1 MKYFVTG
8 ATGFVGGRVA
18 RLLRAEGHAVNA
30 LVRQPAAAA
39 ALAALGVQLFPG
51 DVTDP
56 ASLPAGMRGVDGV
69 FHIAGW
75 YKIGQRDKR
84 PGQRV
89 NVEGTRH
96 VLTAMRDLGIP
107 KGVYTSTL
115 AVNSDTHGAV
125 ADESYHFHG
134 RHLSEY
140 DRTKAAAHDLAREFS
155 HAGLPLVIV
164 MPGGI
169 YGPGDT
175 SSLGESLR
183 QYLQRRLPLL
193 PSGTALTFAHVDDV
207 ARAHLLALEQG
218 HAGQSYIIA
227 GPAHTLIDFFQ
238 TAEAITGVPAPRLH
252 APPGLLRAAAALMG
266 LLEKVVPIEGT
277 YNSESLRVLAG
288 VTYLGTNAK
297 ARRELGYAPRDL
309 REGLTETFAELLE
322 KRQPPQWAQEDVSR

>member
-1 MKYFVTG
+1 MRYFVTG

-18 RLLRAEGHAVNA
+18 RLLRAEGHDVNA
-30 LVRQPAAAA
+30 LVRNPAQAAD
-39 ALAALGVQLFPG
+39 LAKLGVQLFPG

-69 FHIAGW
+69 YHIAGW
-75 YKIGQRDKR
+75 YKIGMRDKR

-115 AVNSDTHGAV
+115 AVNSDTHGQLV
-125 ADESYHFHG
+125 DESYHFHG
-134 RHLSEY
+134 QHISEY
-140 DRTKAAAHDLAREFS
+140 DRTKAAAHDVAQEFIN
-155 HAGLPLVIV
+155 AGLPLVIV

-175 SSLGESLR
+175 SSLGESLQ
-183 QYLQRRLPLL
+183 QYLKRRLPLL
-193 PSGTALTFAHVDDV
+193 PTGTTLTFAHVDDV
-207 ARAHLLALEQG
+207 AHGHVLALEKGQ
-218 HAGQSYIIA
+218 AGQSYIIA
-227 GPAHTLIDFFQ
+227 GPVHTLIDFFR

-252 APPGLLRAAAALMG
+252 LPPGLIRATAALTSVV
-266 LLEKVVPIEGT
+266 EKVIPLEGT
-277 YNSESLRVLAG
+277 YTSEGLRVIAG
-288 VTYLGTNAK
+288 VTYIGNNAK
-297 ARRELGYAPRDL
+297 ARRELGFAPRDL

-322 KRQPPQWAQEDVSR
+322 KQQPPQWAQEDISR